1 MLEHYSLRDTSFY
14 KSVQF
19 ASVLAGNIKKMSK
32 RSCLLLFGHCK
43 KL

>member
-19 ASVLAGNIKKMSK
+19 ASVLAGNIKKNVQTK
-32 RSCLLLFGHCK
+32 LFASVWT
-43 KL
+43 L

>member
-19 ASVLAGNIKKMSK
+19 VSVLAGNVKNNTQT
-32 RSCLLLFGHCK
+32 
-43 KL
+43 KLIASVWVL